1 MDLFEYYDQIIVP
14 TSTIKNTFGFRKLH
28 VRPAAV
34 LHLLRDTYFATFV
47 AHRSKIRPRIQPLAL
62 VACEVSQATAK
73 FSGLNLQ
80 LKFKDCLTIMLLNKE
95 KFSCCNMQHCLEV
108 NAKQSQVFSAPVW

>member
-14 TSTIKNTFGFRKLH
+14 TSPIKNTFGFRKLH

-34 LHLLRDTYFATFV
+34 SNLLRDTYFATFV
-47 AHRSKIRPRIQPLAL
+47 PHRSKISL

-73 FSGLNLQ
+73 FGGLNLQ
-80 LKFKDCLTIMLLNKE
+80 LKFKDCLTIML
-95 KFSCCNMQHCLEV
+95 
-108 NAKQSQVFSAPVW
+108 